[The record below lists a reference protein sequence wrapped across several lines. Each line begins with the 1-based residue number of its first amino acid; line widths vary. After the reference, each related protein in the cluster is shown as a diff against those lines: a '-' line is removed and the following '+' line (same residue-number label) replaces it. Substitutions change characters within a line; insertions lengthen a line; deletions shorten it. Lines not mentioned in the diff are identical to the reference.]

1 MEDFYKSTANS
12 HFGQD
17 KLVDV
22 ETRDAR
28 KSINKNNSLYLPYN
42 QYGPVL
48 TAPNELPSNS
58 SILKYKVPRMG
69 LWSGISMSVVCR
81 TSDVNM
87 VMAPSPFSALFS
99 RIELRTKSDLICTVH
114 PQAILDYDRNVKGW
128 KQRNNTGLYS
138 AYNPVVANREF
149 QVTCFIPFNITSHP
163 SAYLDT
169 RVVEEMEVH
178 MFVHPQGRQR
188 MFTQEGVDAGTFQEF
203 KPTFH
208 FWLNAA
214 PAKPYTKRLAFSTFV
229 EPLLIMK
236 DKNSYPGSTERVP
249 ITCPYPI
256 FKTVINVFN
265 DKHIDPPAASN
276 EGKGWAEITDLNESS
291 NHQLWRLRLMDG
303 SREIWTL
310 NQSDLYNHMTES
322 DEAITVAGQGFN
334 DNYDP
339 TFSGLDARTFV
350 RQYVLTFQM
359 SDVGRLHE
367 MNHNIY
373 RAYQQLGFLAPSQL
387 TDPTLEFQ
395 ATNINT
401 VPVDYAVS
409 VMHYYHVDVN
419 VDPNRGKITTSMST

>member
-1 MEDFYKSTANS
+1 
-12 HFGQD
+12 
-17 KLVDV
+17 
-22 ETRDAR
+22 
-28 KSINKNNSLYLPYN
+28 
-42 QYGPVL
+42 
-48 TAPNELPSNS
+48 
-58 SILKYKVPRMG
+58 
-69 LWSGISMSVVCR
+69 
-81 TSDVNM
+81 
-87 VMAPSPFSALFS
+87 
-99 RIELRTKSDLICTVH
+99 
-114 PQAILDYDRNVKGW
+114 
-128 KQRNNTGLYS
+128 
-138 AYNPVVANREF
+138 
-149 QVTCFIPFNITSHP
+149 
-163 SAYLDT
+163 
-169 RVVEEMEVH
+169 
-178 MFVHPQGRQR
+178 
-188 MFTQEGVDAGTFQEF
+188 
-203 KPTFH
+203 
-208 FWLNAA
+208 
-214 PAKPYTKRLAFSTFV
+214 
-229 EPLLIMK
+229 
-236 DKNSYPGSTERVP
+236 
-249 ITCPYPI
+249 
-256 FKTVINVFN
+256 
-265 DKHIDPPAASN
+265 
-276 EGKGWAEITDLNESS
+276 
-291 NHQLWRLRLMDG
+291 MDG